1 MEQLI
6 LLIPNLLGIDP
17 EAFTLYLILLVT
29 VSNVVSKLIPESST
43 GVLGV
48 IRKIASILGVS
59 LANRITPNVT
69 SKDISKAV
77 AAGIPDAVVKEAA
90 DALPS
95 AVETGQAATAL
106 ADAIVDAGIPA
117 TTAGDKILNQRR
129 DMPYVGG
136 E

>member
-17 EAFTLYLILLVT
+17 EAFTLYLLLLVT
-29 VSNVVSKLIPESST
+29 VANVVSKLIPESST
-43 GVLGV
+43 GALGV
-48 IRKIASILGVS
+48 IRKIASVLGIA

-77 AAGIPDAVVKEAA
+77 AAGIPDEKVKEAA
-90 DALPS
+90 SALNDAVKTGLGS
-95 AVETGQAATAL
+95 AAFAEAV
-106 ADAIVDAGIPA
+106 VDVGIPSSV
-117 TTAGDKILNQRR
+117 AGDKLLQQRR
-129 DMPYVGG
+129 DEPMGG